1 MPLLWTK
8 SRENRVICLLD
19 CLMGN
24 HALFHKELWDWL
36 LKMADED
43 PLGDLMKSAIEEV
56 NNRFKSVESSEIEKE
71 TFRDTLPEGYTYNI
85 EELSGDEGKFKVPI
99 SSKFLF
105 SYLILYITQ

>member
-43 PLGDLMKSAIEEV
+43 PLENLMKSAIEEV
-56 NNRFKSVESSEIEKE
+56 KSWQRSLI
-71 TFRDTLPEGYTYNI
+71 
-85 EELSGDEGKFKVPI
+85 I
-99 SSKFLF
+99 SS
-105 SYLILYITQ
+105 